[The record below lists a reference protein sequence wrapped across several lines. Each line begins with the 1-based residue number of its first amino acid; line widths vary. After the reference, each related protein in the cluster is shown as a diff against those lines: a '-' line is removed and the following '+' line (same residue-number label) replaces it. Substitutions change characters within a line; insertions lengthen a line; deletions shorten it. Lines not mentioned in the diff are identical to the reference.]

1 MRRKD
6 YLKETETLAKLIRRT
21 LKEMSNE
28 TEASKRYSMILGM
41 EDALYEMRTL
51 LVDYTFKKQEK

>member
-6 YLKETETLAKLIRRT
+6 YLKETETLAKFIRRT

-28 TEASKRYSMILGM
+28 TKASKRYYMILEM

-51 LVDYTFKKQEK
+51 LSDYTFKKQEK